1 MKLEISD
8 RYKTSA
14 TKRTRVPRSPRP
26 TATILAAVPE
36 NEPALLS
43 ELLGKIIAW
52 SSQIWEIIGQ
62 IEISCYF
69 STRAIYTNQKKKIIV

>member
-26 TATILAAVPE
+26 TATTLAAVPE

-43 ELLGKIIAW
+43 ELLGRIFANLENYW
-52 SSQIWEIIGQ
+52 TNRDRL
-62 IEISCYF
+62 
-69 STRAIYTNQKKKIIV
+69 STRAIYTNKKKKIIV